1 MPHQDLKHTNL
12 IPTILSLNSDL
23 KPRAPYL
30 GRRGTPPPVTL
41 RGPAPLVAPSQY
53 TTLRLLHAFSTTTV
67 GNIQQ
72 VSSRT
77 IPIQTLE
84 PTCCSSEM
92 SELDQGH
99 ALWSVALR
107 SLANPA

>member
-1 MPHQDLKHTNL
+1 MPHPDLEHADL

-23 KPRAPYL
+23 SHVDLIWDVEGHRPQSPSEAQL
-30 GRRGTPPPVTL
+30 
-41 RGPAPLVAPSQY
+41 PLVASSPLRP
-53 TTLRLLHAFSTTTV
+53 LRLLHALSTTTM

-72 VSSRT
+72 VSSRI

-84 PTCCSSEM
+84 PTCCRSEM

-107 SLANPA
+107 SLVNPT